1 MRTSYQSRFPRIFL
15 TLLQWRGRREGSY
28 WGTHLGPLPCHRFPH
43 AARLTSGC
51 AHASRR
57 RPRCQPP
64 GPDTACGNSNVCL
77 GHHTGWKILIHSTV
91 RARARGRGGS
101 LSRECS
107 PVGAGKVHTFQ
118 GKLFPP
124 GKFSVTKRVDFS
136 LGVGGF
142 AFPGGLLP
150 FSWERVISSNF

>member
-1 MRTSYQSRFPRIFL
+1 MQP
-15 TLLQWRGRREGSY
+15 GS
-28 WGTHLGPLPCHRFPH
+28 PLAVHMP
-43 AARLTSGC
+43 
-51 AHASRR
+51 
-57 RPRCQPP
+57 QDV
-64 GPDTACGNSNVCL
+64 GPDVSPLAQTQPVGTAMCAWDITQGGRSSFIALCA
-77 GHHTGWKILIHSTV
+77 

-150 FSWERVISSNF
+150 FSWERVISSYF